1 MIKRT
6 NRYKILPQYVIYCA
20 LLLSFL
26 GGASYRVAHAST
38 PQPPFNGMV
47 YIPAGPFLMGSVQ
60 PAGLAMLEA
69 GVDEFPQQKVVLKAF
84 WIDQYEVTV
93 EQYKQFA
100 EATGHRAPPIW
111 TDPAYSSLLP
121 SHPVID
127 VSWDDAEAYCKWSG
141 KRLPTEAEWE
151 KAARGTDGRIW
162 PWGNTF
168 DSAKANTMDSGKGWT
183 VSVGSL
189 EGDISPYGVHDMAGN
204 AMEWTASWYKAYPGN
219 TLQRVAFGEKY
230 RVMKGGAW
238 NNSALPFSRAANR
251 HAVAPKWDHPN
262 HGFRCAKD
270 V

>member
-1 MIKRT
+1 MLRRTENLSRRMI
-6 NRYKILPQYVIYCA
+6 YYVWVV
-20 LLLSFL
+20 LLF
-26 GGASYRVAHAST
+26 SYVVHRVADAST
-38 PQPPFNGMV
+38 PQPLSNGMV
-47 YIPAGPFLMGSVQ
+47 YIPAGPFLMGSTQ
-60 PAGLAMLEA
+60 PANLTMMEA
-69 GVDEFPQQKVVLKAF
+69 GVDEFPQQNMTLKAY

-93 EQYKQFA
+93 EQYKQFV
-100 EATGHRAPPIW
+100 ETTGHPAPPIW
-111 TDPAYSSLLP
+111 TDPAYPSSLP

-127 VSWDDAEAYCKWSG
+127 VSWNDAEAYCQWAG

-168 DSAKANTMDSGKGWT
+168 DSAKANTLNSGKEWIAP
-183 VSVGSL
+183 VGSF

-204 AMEWTASWYKAYPGN
+204 AMEWTASWYKAYPGS

-230 RVMKGGAW
+230 RVMKGGSW
-238 NNSALPFSRAANR
+238 NAPALPFSRAANR

-270 V
+270 A